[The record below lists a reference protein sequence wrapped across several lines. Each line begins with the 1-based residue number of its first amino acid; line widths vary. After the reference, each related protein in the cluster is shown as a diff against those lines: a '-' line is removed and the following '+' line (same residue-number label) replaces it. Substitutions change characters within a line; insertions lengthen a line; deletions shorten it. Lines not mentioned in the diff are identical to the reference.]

1 MNTLILLLSLAIL
14 VVLVVRVWEPF
25 VDTPKQSV
33 PVGSATLYFFYTDW
47 CGFSQKAMPEWE
59 KVEAV
64 LKETPVFGK
73 TKVTA
78 VRVNGDED
86 RKTTA
91 LYDVD
96 GFPMI
101 KLETSSLLAEFDG
114 PRTVDGIVKFL
125 RTTLGKERKSL

>member
-1 MNTLILLLSLAIL
+1 
-14 VVLVVRVWEPF
+14 
-25 VDTPKQSV
+25 
-33 PVGSATLYFFYTDW
+33 
-47 CGFSQKAMPEWE
+47 MPEWE

-91 LYDVD
+91 LYEVD

-125 RTTLGKERKSL
+125 RTTLGKEGKSL